1 MKRLILILCL
11 IGAAFSGSHY
21 ASAMAQD
28 KKLDALNDEI
38 ENRKA
43 RQAELQAEA
52 DRLKSQQKRL
62 RQRVIVLAKDLQNID
77 AERDRLEERLSELAV
92 TENRFDE
99 ALQQDR
105 AALSRLL
112 AGLQAMQKQPAPAF
126 AVHADDALA
135 AVQGAVVMAAVV
147 PGMQA
152 RADELRDRLT
162 ELAALRRRMD
172 RQSEAL
178 IIAERDA
185 ATARAD
191 LDQALAAKTTAE
203 TKARQA
209 AEREAAE
216 IRKLVRE
223 ARDLR
228 DLARRLANRKT
239 ANIPAPTGD
248 GFARARGLV
257 PMPVAGQVVGRF
269 GEANEN
275 GVVRQGLD
283 ITARAGAQITAP
295 YDGVV
300 MYSGPFRQYGEI
312 VILSLT
318 DGFQMILAGM
328 ADSGAYVGQELL
340 AGEPIG
346 RLGSF
351 DHEGHQQEGAH
362 GQEKHRFGTSSSG
375 RSQLY
380 MELRF
385 DGRPIDP
392 MPWLKDIG

>member
-1 MKRLILILCL
+1 MRTLIVIFCL
-11 IGAAFSGSHY
+11 ICVSPVAA
-21 ASAMAQD
+21 QQQ
-28 KKLDALNDEI
+28 KLDALNSEI
-38 ENRKA
+38 ESRKA
-43 RQAELQAEA
+43 RRAELQAEA
-52 DRLKSQQKRL
+52 DRLKSQQQRL
-62 RQRVIVLAKDLQNID
+62 RQRVIALAKDLQNID
-77 AERDRLEERLSELAV
+77 AERDGLEERLAELAV

-135 AVQGAVVMAAVV
+135 AVQGAVVMAAIV
-147 PGMQA
+147 PGMEA
-152 RADELRDRLT
+152 RADDLRDRLT

-172 RQSEAL
+172 RQSDAL
-178 IIAERDA
+178 IVAERDA

-191 LDQALAAKTTAE
+191 LDSALADK
-203 TKARQA
+203 TKAEAKARRA
-209 AEREAAE
+209 AAREAAE

-228 DLARRLANRKT
+228 DLARRLANRKS
-239 ANIPAPTGD
+239 AALPAPSGD
-248 GFARARGLV
+248 GFAGARGLL
-257 PMPVAGQVVGRF
+257 PMPVSGRIIGRF
-269 GEANEN
+269 GDVNEN
-275 GVVRQGLD
+275 GVLRQGLE
-283 ITARAGAQITAP
+283 ITARAGAQITTP

-300 MYSGPFRQYGEI
+300 LYSGPFRQYGEI
-312 VILSLT
+312 VILNLT

-328 ADSGAYVGQELL
+328 ADSGAFVGQQLL
-340 AGEPIG
+340 AGEPVG
-346 RLGSF
+346 RLG
-351 DHEGHQQEGAH
+351 GADP
-362 GQEKHRFGTSSSG
+362 QNTRAEKHGFGTSSSG

-392 MPWLKDIG
+392 TPWLKDMS